1 MTIPFID
8 LQAQRKRIGSALD
21 EAINR
26 VLERGD
32 FIQGQEVKE
41 LEHQLATF
49 TGAGHV
55 VSCGN
60 GTDALTLVGMAEE
73 IGPGDAVFVP
83 AFTFVASAE
92 AFILLGATPYFVDVD
107 PDTFNIDVES
117 LKTGIHDAR
126 KQGLEPRMIVAVDLF
141 GQPADYNT
149 LNVVAQEEGLVLVAD
164 AAQSLGASLNNKRV
178 GTLADYT
185 TTSFFPAK
193 PLGCYGDGGAIMT
206 DDIEKAVLLRSLSIH
221 GKGSEKYNNVRIGMN
236 SRLDTLQ
243 AAILIEKLNIFEEE
257 LISRQKIAERYTSL
271 LDGKAGTPTVSKGV
285 IPAWALYTLKVNNR
299 DRVQASLKTS
309 DVPSVVYYPKPL
321 NKQSGYSQCPI
332 VPGGVPISDAL
343 SETVLSVPM
352 YPYLQSNE
360 QDKIINEINKS
371 LNGN

>member
-1 MTIPFID
+1 MIISFID
-8 LQAQRKRIGSALD
+8 LQAQRKRIGSAMD

-41 LEHQLATF
+41 FEQQLATF

-55 VSCGN
+55 ISCAN

-117 LKTGIHDAR
+117 LKTGIRDSR
-126 KQGLEPRMIVAVDLF
+126 VQGLEPRMIVAVDLF
-141 GQPADYNT
+141 GQPAEYNA
-149 LNVVAQEEGLVLVAD
+149 LNVVAREEGLVLVGD

-193 PLGCYGDGGAIMT
+193 PLGCYGDGGAVMT
-206 DDIEKAVLLRSLSIH
+206 DDVEKAVLLRSLSIH
-221 GKGSEKYNNVRIGMN
+221 GKGSEKYDNVRIGMN

-257 LISRQKIAERYTSL
+257 LISRQKIAERYTSS
-271 LDGKAGTPTVSKGV
+271 LDGKADTPTVSKGV

-299 DRVQASLKTS
+299 DRVQESLKTS

-321 NKQSGYSQCPI
+321 NKQSGYHHLPC
-332 VPGGVPISDAL
+332 VPTGMPN
-343 SETVLSVPM
+343 SEYLTEQVLSLPM
-352 YPYLQSNE
+352 HPYLDSNV
-360 QDKIINEINKS
+360 QDVIIDEIVKTIY
-371 LNGN
+371 